1 MEPLGTNERILR
13 TLWIG
18 IVGMVRFR
26 KPSETGFGD
35 YTKERHKWLG
45 DPDLRTLAKEIQAT
59 IPTPSEKS

>member
-1 MEPLGTNERILR
+1 
-13 TLWIG
+13 
-18 IVGMVRFR
+18 MVRFLQQ
-26 KPSETGFGD
+26 SETGFGD